1 MDFALIGR
9 AVGALSLMGLI
20 SAGLLAVA
28 SKKFHVEVDP
38 LIEAVFAA
46 LPGGNCGACGNP
58 SCFAVAELI
67 AAGTKPAN
75 ACVAGGQ
82 TVADAVAEVMGVEAG
97 EVATVVSCR
106 HCGGGRDAARA
117 FDYSGLLSCA
127 SASRLAGGDLVCRWG
142 CFGYGDCFRA
152 CPFDAIRMDERGLPV
167 VDLVA
172 CTGCGI
178 CVRECP
184 RGSTHLLELVSEN
197 APVAVR
203 CSAHDKPAPRK
214 KACPHA
220 CIACK
225 KCEKACAYGAIVVV
239 DALAVVDY
247 AKCTACGACVD
258 VCPQD
263 CIDLFGRAA
272 IAPAHEIDG
281 KARDVAGFAPERA
294 AVADEGASESD
305 EDA

>member
-1 MDFALIGR
+1 MDYVLVIK

-20 SAGLLAVA
+20 SAGMLAVA
-28 SKKFHVEVDP
+28 SKKFHVVVDP

-67 AAGTKPAN
+67 AEGTKPVS

-82 TVADAVAEVMGVEAG
+82 TVADAVADAMGVEAA
-97 EVATVVSCR
+97 EVAAVVSCR
-106 HCGGGRDAARA
+106 HCGGGHDAART
-117 FDYSGLLSCA
+117 FDYSGLLSCGA
-127 SASRLAGGDLVCRWG
+127 AAKLAGGDLTCRWG

-152 CPFDAIRMDERGLPV
+152 CPFDAIRMDGRGLPV
-167 VDLVA
+167 IDLTA

-184 RGSTHLLELVSEN
+184 RGATNLLEMVPEN
-197 APVAVR
+197 AAVAVR

-214 KACPHA
+214 RACPHA

-225 KCEKACAYGAIVVV
+225 KCEKACAYDAMHVV
-239 DALAVVDY
+239 DMLAVVDY
-247 AKCTACGACVD
+247 EKCTACGACVD

-263 CIDLFGRAA
+263 CIDLFGRSA
-272 IAPAHEIDG
+272 IAPAREIDG
-281 KARDVAGFAPERA
+281 KSRDVPGFAPERA
-294 AVADEGASESD
+294 AEAAPDAEAGAE
-305 EDA
+305 A

>member
-1 MDFALIGR
+1 MDYALVLK

-20 SAGLLAVA
+20 SAGMLAVA

-67 AAGTKPAN
+67 AGGTKPVD

-82 TVADAVAEVMGVEAG
+82 TVADAVAEAMGVEAG

-106 HCGGGRDAARA
+106 HCGGGRDAART
-117 FDYSGLLSCA
+117 FDYSGLLSCGTV
-127 SASRLAGGDLVCRWG
+127 SKLAGGDLTCRWG
-142 CFGYGDCFRA
+142 CFGYGDCMRA
-152 CPFDAIRMDERGLPV
+152 CPFDAISMDARGLPV

-178 CVRECP
+178 CVGECP
-184 RGSTHLLELVSEN
+184 RGATNLLELVPEN
-197 APVAVR
+197 AAVAVR

-214 KACPHA
+214 RACPHA

-225 KCEKACAYGAIVVV
+225 KCEKACPSDAIHVIE
-239 DALAVVDY
+239 LNAVVDY
-247 AKCTACGACVD
+247 DKCTACGSCVD

-263 CIDLFGRAA
+263 CIDLFGRSA
-272 IAPAHEIDG
+272 IAPANEIDG
-281 KARDVAGFAPERA
+281 KSRDVPGFEPERS
-294 AVADEGASESD
+294 VAPDADAEAGAGE
-305 EDA
+305 